1 MFAPA
6 VSLLSICLWQD
17 PAPPTPPPAKAAPTA
32 PVPPALQRAI
42 DGAQTAARN
51 LLATDHA
58 FTASVA
64 MHAGPTAG
72 LESAAETT
80 EPVAYR
86 GAAQGPVQ
94 LFAIDKHAILTAG
107 SKRLERV
114 GDGAW
119 TLPQGDAPDCPLSP
133 TVLAAHLPA
142 ATIDGWSASSHG
154 DRPALRVHAV
164 WKDKAAAAL
173 LGDLSMPRAKSD
185 RVLEALA
192 TMVKKP
198 GAEQIAVDASVF
210 YDPATR
216 SLQGVALR
224 VALMQ
229 PEEPKETDDPAPCPA
244 ELPPLPKGLWLQFVF
259 ECTVQPAAKL
269 PMPAFDGAMRER
281 LGLPAK

>member
-6 VSLLSICLWQD
+6 VSLLSICLLQD
-17 PAPPTPPPAKAAPTA
+17 PAPGTPPQKPAPTA
-32 PVPPALQRAI
+32 AVPPALQRAI

-58 FTASVA
+58 FTASAA
-64 MHAGPTAG
+64 MHVGSTADQ
-72 LESAAETT
+72 EPAAEVA
-80 EPVAYR
+80 EPVSYR
-86 GAAQGPVQ
+86 GAAQGAVH
-94 LFAIDKHAILTAG
+94 LFAIHKHTILTAG
-107 SKRLERV
+107 NKRLERI

-142 ATIDGWSASSHG
+142 ATIDGWAASSYG

-164 WKDKAAAAL
+164 WQDKAAAAL
-173 LGDLSMPRAKSD
+173 VGELSMPQAKGD
-185 RVLEALA
+185 RMLDALA

-198 GAEQIAVDASVF
+198 GAEQITVDASVF

-224 VALMQ
+224 IALMQ
-229 PEEPKETDDPAPCPA
+229 PDAPKETDDPAPCPA
-244 ELPPLPKGLWLQFVF
+244 ELPALEKGLWFQFVF

-269 PMPAFDGAMRER
+269 PMPALDAAMRER